1 MDQGRSCDSREAS
14 RNSLRVASEK
24 VTRKVGGAE
33 FSLNLFVLVDIVDAV
48 VLGATANVFEGLKTR
63 GSGCVGVD
71 VDGIG
76 TLDVLE
82 KSHGSVTCVV
92 LHHFGVWLTCTNIM
106 GWVLENASLAI
117 SALGRMLEE
126 VLTDRSEVLLAKTLL
141 LHELVLAVGKAAALI
156 FLTVLALLT
165 LEPEATKLGLDL
177 LFPCGL
183 GFSSL
188 LVGAREFTVQTLAVK
203 VSDLLILRR
212 VLAAL

>member
-1 MDQGRSCDSREAS
+1 
-14 RNSLRVASEK
+14 
-24 VTRKVGGAE
+24 
-33 FSLNLFVLVDIVDAV
+33 
-48 VLGATANVFEGLKTR
+48 
-63 GSGCVGVD
+63 
-71 VDGIG
+71 
-76 TLDVLE
+76 
-82 KSHGSVTCVV
+82 
-92 LHHFGVWLTCTNIM
+92 M

-126 VLTDRSEVLLAKTLL
+126 VFADRSEVLLAKTLL

-188 LVGAREFTVQTLAVK
+188 LVGAREFTVQTLAVE

-212 VLAAL
+212 VHAAL